1 VRRSSESVLSLL
13 KESIVRRRLARP
25 FIQTLVVL
33 SVFASSAGA
42 QSIGSQ
48 LSALLT
54 EQRAQSDFVPDI
66 EAANQT
72 FATVAGLFGVEL
84 ATLPVASSSGG
95 FVYRL
100 NRDLGLVERASD
112 GFGPFFT
119 ERVLRNSRGQ
129 VSVGITYQF
138 ARFSSLQGAD
148 LREGT
153 FPTNAARLS
162 GSVQPFSVDTLELE
176 LESRTTTAFASY
188 GVSDRLAVGVALPI
202 STIRFS
208 GQRNRSVNGLTA
220 LQSSQAGAAT
230 GLGDMAVNT
239 RYMVVGSSLR
249 GASIGADLRLPT
261 GRSEDLLGAG
271 EATGRFLSIG
281 TWEEGHL
288 AVNVNG
294 GFGIGGLSREVFWGA
309 GTTLAPTPRVTIV
322 GEVMGR
328 WLAELSRVSDVY
340 QPHPLL
346 PGVETMRWLSLDP
359 GIHTTFMVTGA
370 KWNVGGSWLLN
381 TNLLFR
387 VTDAGLRARVTPSI
401 SIDYAFER

>member
-1 VRRSSESVLSLL
+1 
-13 KESIVRRRLARP
+13 VRRRALTFFLA
-25 FIQTLVVL
+25 I
-33 SVFASSAGA
+33 SVSSGFTSAVDA

-54 EQRAQSDFVPDI
+54 EQRAVSDFVPDV

-84 ATLPVASSSGG
+84 ATLPVSASSGG

-153 FPTNAARLS
+153 FPTNAARVAGS
-162 GSVQPFSVDTLELE
+162 GQPFSVDTLDLE
-176 LESRTTTAFASY
+176 MESRTTTPFATY
-188 GVSDRLAVGVALPI
+188 GVTDRLAVGLAVPI
-202 STIRFS
+202 STVRFTGS
-208 GQRNRSVNGLTA
+208 RNRTYNGATS
-220 LQSSQAGAAT
+220 LQSSQAGSAS
-230 GLGDMAVNT
+230 GLGDMTVNA
-239 RYMVVGSSLR
+239 RYMLVGTGLR
-249 GASIGADLRLPT
+249 GASVGADVKFPT
-261 GRSEDLLGAG
+261 GRAEDLLGAG
-271 EATGRFLSIG
+271 DTTTRFLGIG

-294 GFGIGGLSREVFWGA
+294 GFGLGGLSREVFWGA
-309 GTTLAPTPRVTIV
+309 ATTLAPTPRVTIV

-370 KWNVGGSWLLN
+370 KWNVGGTWLLN
-381 TNLLFR
+381 TNLLIR
-387 VTDAGLRARVTPSI
+387 LTDAGLRARVTPAI
-401 SIDYAFER
+401 SLDYAFER

>member
-1 VRRSSESVLSLL
+1 MRRRFATTFILITSVLS
-13 KESIVRRRLARP
+13 
-25 FIQTLVVL
+25 VL
-33 SVFASSAGA
+33 PSPADA

-48 LSALLT
+48 LSVLLT
-54 EQRAQSDFVPDI
+54 EQRGSSDFVPDVQ
-66 EAANQT
+66 AANQT

-84 ATLPVASSSGG
+84 ATLPVSSSSGG

-129 VSVGITYQF
+129 VSMGISYQF

-153 FPTNAARLS
+153 FPTNAARIAGS
-162 GSVQPFSVDTLELE
+162 GEPFSVDTLDLA
-176 LESRTTTAFASY
+176 LESRTTTPFATY
-188 GVSDRLAVGVALPI
+188 GVTDRLAVGITVPI
-202 STIRFS
+202 STVRFS
-208 GQRNRSVNGLTA
+208 GVRNRTTNGATS
-220 LQSSQAGAAT
+220 LQSSQSGTAT
-230 GLGDMAVNT
+230 GLGDMTLNG
-239 RYMVVGSSLR
+239 RYMLVGTGVR
-249 GASIGADLRLPT
+249 GASVGADLRLPT

-271 EATGRFLSIG
+271 KTTGRFLGIG

-309 GTTLAPTPRVTIV
+309 ATTLAPTPRVTLI

-340 QPHPLL
+340 QPHPLM

-370 KWNVGGSWLLN
+370 KWNVGGTWLLN
-381 TNLLFR
+381 TNVLIRL
-387 VTDAGLRARVTPSI
+387 TDAGLRARVTPAI
-401 SIDYAFER
+401 SLDYAFER

>member
-1 VRRSSESVLSLL
+1 M
-13 KESIVRRRLARP
+13 RRRLALSP
-25 FIQTLVVL
+25 IFVVTIL
-33 SVFASSAGA
+33 SVFTSSAGA

-54 EQRAQSDFVPDI
+54 EQRAVSDFVPDV

-129 VSVGITYQF
+129 LSMGMSYQF

-153 FPTNAARLS
+153 FPTNAARFS
-162 GSVQPFSVDTLELE
+162 GSGQPFSVDTLDLQMEA
-176 LESRTTTAFASY
+176 RTTTPFATY
-188 GVSDRLAVGVALPI
+188 GVTDRFAVGLAIPI
-202 STIRFS
+202 ATVRFT
-208 GQRNRSVNGLTA
+208 GVRNRTVNNVTA
-220 LQSSQAGAAT
+220 LQSAQSGSAT
-230 GLGDMAVNT
+230 GLGDMTVNA
-239 RYMVVGSSLR
+239 RYMVVGTGLR
-249 GASIGADLRLPT
+249 GASVGADVRFPT
-261 GRSEDLLGAG
+261 GRAEDLLGAG
-271 EATGRFLSIG
+271 KATGRFLGIG
-281 TWEEGHL
+281 TWEEGAL
-288 AVNVNG
+288 AVHVNG
-294 GFGIGGLSREVFWGA
+294 GFGVGGLSREAFWGA
-309 GTTLAPTPRVTIV
+309 ATTLAPTPRVTIV

-370 KWNVGGSWLLN
+370 KWNLGGTWLLN
-381 TNLLFR
+381 TNLLIR
-387 VTDAGLRARVTPSI
+387 LTDAGLRARVTPAI
-401 SIDYAFER
+401 SLDYAFER

>member
-1 VRRSSESVLSLL
+1 MSTRPVAISIFVLG
-13 KESIVRRRLARP
+13 
-25 FIQTLVVL
+25 VL
-33 SVFASSAGA
+33 GLFASPVRA

-48 LSALLT
+48 LSTLLT
-54 EQRAQSDFVPDI
+54 EQRAVSDFVPDV

-84 ATLPVASSSGG
+84 ATLPVSASSGG

-129 VSVGITYQF
+129 VSMGITYQF

-153 FPTNAARLS
+153 FPTNAARVAGS
-162 GSVQPFSVDTLELE
+162 GQPFSVDTLDLE
-176 LESRTTTAFASY
+176 MESRTTTPFASY
-188 GVSDRLAVGVALPI
+188 GVTDRLAVGVAVPI
-202 STIRFS
+202 SAVRFS
-208 GQRNRSVNGLTA
+208 GERDRIVNGQTS
-220 LQSSQAGAAT
+220 LQSTQSGSAS
-230 GLGDMAVNT
+230 GLGDMTVNA
-239 RYMVVGSSLR
+239 RYMIVGTGLR
-249 GASIGADLRLPT
+249 GASVGADIRFPT
-261 GRSEDLLGAG
+261 GREEDLLGAG
-271 EATGRFLSIG
+271 KATGRFLGIA

-288 AVNVNG
+288 AVNLNG
-294 GFGIGGLSREVFWGA
+294 GVGVGGLSREVFWGA
-309 GTTLAPTPRVTIV
+309 ATTLAPSPRVTIV

-359 GIHTTFMVTGA
+359 GIHTMFMVTGA
-370 KWNVGGSWLLN
+370 KWNVSGSWLLN
-381 TNLLFR
+381 TNLLIR
-387 VTDAGLRARVTPSI
+387 VTDAGLRARVTPAI
-401 SIDYAFER
+401 SLDYAFER